1 VAPPPQVGAYRKK
14 VNGVACGTMPS
25 VLSNP
30 MSCEMEGSVARK
42 LTDGVQLKLR
52 FDERLRRRLAKE
64 AENNKQSMN
73 AEIIGRLEES
83 FRRQD
88 AAEQAE
94 VLVSEAAKVASKEAL
109 DRFREFIMPYL
120 PNLPTDKG
128 DKS

>member
-1 VAPPPQVGAYRKK
+1 
-14 VNGVACGTMPS
+14 
-25 VLSNP
+25 
-30 MSCEMEGSVARK
+30 MEGSVARK